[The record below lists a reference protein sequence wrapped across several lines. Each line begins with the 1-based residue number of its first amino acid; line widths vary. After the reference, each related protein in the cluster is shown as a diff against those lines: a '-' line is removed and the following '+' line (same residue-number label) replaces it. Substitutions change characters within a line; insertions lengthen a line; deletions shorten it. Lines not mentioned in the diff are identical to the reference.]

1 MPRRDIANK
10 LNAAFLEPLQA
21 FHLLDPTAVRVPLEN
36 DSDILQLPV
45 YRVYKS
51 LTRLNKH
58 KSCEPDG
65 ISNWLVKEY
74 AEILAEPVTHILN
87 ASFKEQKIT
96 GNWKLADVTPI
107 PKVKKVSDPK
117 KELRMISLTS
127 SLSKIAED
135 IVVTDYIKPSVIRL
149 LDPKQ
154 FGTVPGSSTTM
165 ALISMLH
172 KWLGDTD
179 GTGAT
184 VRVKPLISITPCLQP
199 N

>member
-1 MPRRDIANK
+1 MQIIK

-21 FHLLDPTAVRVPLEN
+21 FHLLDPTTVRVLIRVPLEN

-87 ASFKEQKIT
+87 ASFNKEQKIT

-135 IVVTDYIKPSVIRL
+135 IVVTDYIKPSV
-149 LDPKQ
+149 
-154 FGTVPGSSTTM
+154 
-165 ALISMLH
+165 
-172 KWLGDTD
+172 
-179 GTGAT
+179 
-184 VRVKPLISITPCLQP
+184 
-199 N
+199 